1 MRLFEQSA
9 RVRASPWAAPCIVTC
24 EPPPNYFPAQLAAN
38 CAPALQHKCAAAN
51 WALTKSA
58 VMRYLSN
65 GATAQIRCSVDI
77 CIIWYKYQN
86 SVTKIC
92 LHYNICKWSK
102 KSLSEIVLNTFANF
116 TVREKCCHALFSCF
130 CTCLCFCTC

>member
-77 CIIWYKYQN
+77 CAMWYKCPN
-86 SVTKIC
+86 SVPKIC
-92 LHYNICKWSK
+92 LHYNICISGPK
-102 KSLSEIVLNTFANF
+102 NTFANLA
-116 TVREKCCHALFSCF
+116 VREKCCHALFSCF
-130 CTCLCFCTC
+130 CTCYIMQNEQIIE